1 MSCLYVFIFIIMDY
15 EKIRDAILDFREKR
29 DWKQFHNPKDLA
41 TAIAIE
47 AAELQEVFLWKSQ
60 QDSYEIGKNDPH
72 VKEEFSDIFNFMVL
86 FAEECWI
93 DIEKEVLAKLEKN
106 GQKYSVDKAK
116 GKSDKYDK
124 L

>member
-1 MSCLYVFIFIIMDY
+1 MDY
-15 EKIRDAILDFREKR
+15 KKIRDTILKFRDDR
-29 DWKQFHNPKDLA
+29 DWEQFHNPKDLA

-47 AAELQEVFLWKSQ
+47 ASELQEIFLWKSQ
-60 QDSYEIGKNDPH
+60 QESYEIGKNDSH
-72 VKEEFSDIFNFMVL
+72 VKEEFSDIFNYMVL

-106 GQKYSVDKAK
+106 GQKYSVEKAK

>member
-1 MSCLYVFIFIIMDY
+1 MDISCTEGSGQRGIIFREYTGTFSAEFSAAVF
-15 EKIRDAILDFREKR
+15 AILASK
-29 DWKQFHNPKDLA
+29 
-41 TAIAIE
+41 
-47 AAELQEVFLWKSQ
+47 FLSKKLKP
-60 QDSYEIGKNDPH
+60 D
-72 VKEEFSDIFNFMVL
+72 VKVNSGSWITNNGLDVFSDIFNFMVL

-106 GQKYSVDKAK
+106 WQKYSVDKAK